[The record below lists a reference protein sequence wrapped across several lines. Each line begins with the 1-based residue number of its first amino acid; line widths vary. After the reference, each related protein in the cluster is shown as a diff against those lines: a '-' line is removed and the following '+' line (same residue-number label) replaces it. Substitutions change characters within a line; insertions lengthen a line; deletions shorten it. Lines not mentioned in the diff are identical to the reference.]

1 MTQENIF
8 RRGRAWI
15 ELDRGALE
23 NNVRALRARLPG
35 GCALMPAVKANAY
48 GHGAAQLVP
57 ELVRLGVGDFCVA
70 TAQEGAE
77 VRSLGAE
84 GTVLVLGYTAPEL
97 FPLLHEFNLTQAAVD
112 FDYARTLASARMNL
126 RAHLAVDTGM
136 HRLGG
141 DFQDFERICATL
153 TLDGLRLEGIFTHL
167 CCAESAAP
175 EDAAFTRGQLER
187 FDALKRRLRAAGFGA
202 LKTHV
207 LNSGGIL
214 AYSDE
219 HAGDFARPGIALYGV
234 LGTAED
240 TRRLGPDLLPV
251 LSLRARIAAV
261 KTVPAGE
268 GAGYGLAFR
277 AGRESTIAVLTV
289 GYADGLPRC
298 LSGGVG
304 RVLVGGHSAPIAGR
318 ICMDQTLVDV
328 TGIPGVRP
336 GDTATLIGR
345 DGDEDIGACESA
357 EKSGSITNELLSRLS
372 ARLERV
378 LV

>member
-1 MTQENIF
+1 MTQEEIF

-23 NNVRALRARLPG
+23 NNVSALRARLPDS
-35 GCALMPAVKANAY
+35 CALMPAVKANAY
-48 GHGAAQLVP
+48 GHGTAELVP
-57 ELVRLGVGDFCVA
+57 ELVRLGVRDFCVA

-77 VRSLGAE
+77 VRSLGAR

-97 FPLLHEFNLTQAAVD
+97 FPLLREFDLTQAAVD
-112 FDYARTLASARMNL
+112 FDYAHTLSAARMGL

-141 DFQDFERICATL
+141 DCADFGRIAATL
-153 TLDGLRLEGIFTHL
+153 SLDGLRFDGVFTHL
-167 CCAESAAP
+167 CCAESAA
-175 EDAAFTRGQLER
+175 EQDIAFTRLQLER
-187 FDALKRRLRAAGFGA
+187 FDTLTRRLGAAGFGA
-202 LKTHV
+202 LKTHA

-214 AYSDE
+214 AYPE
-219 HAGDFARPGIALYGV
+219 GAGDFARAGIALYGV

-240 TRRLGPDLLPV
+240 TRRLGPDLRPV

-268 GAGYGLAFR
+268 GAGYGLAFH
-277 AGRESTIAVLTV
+277 AGRESTLAVLTV

-304 RVLVGGHSAPIAGR
+304 RVLVNGRSAPIAGR

-328 TGIPGVRP
+328 TGIPGVSP
-336 GDTATLIGR
+336 GGAATLIGC
-345 DGDEDIGACESA
+345 DGDECISVFELS
-357 EKSGSITNELLSRLS
+357 EKSGSITNEILSRLS

-378 LV
+378 PV

>member
-23 NNVRALRARLPG
+23 NNVSVLRARLPG
-35 GCALMPAVKANAY
+35 SCALMPAVKANAY

-57 ELVRLGVGDFCVA
+57 ELMRLGVRDFCVA

-97 FPLLHEFNLTQAAVD
+97 FGLLRGFDLTQAAVD
-112 FDYARTLASARMNL
+112 FDYARTLAAARMGL

-136 HRLGG
+136 HRLGA
-141 DFQDFERICATL
+141 DCADYERLAATL
-153 TLDGLRLEGIFTHL
+153 ALDGLSFEGIFTHL
-167 CCAESAAP
+167 CCAESAAE
-175 EDAAFTRGQLER
+175 EDAAFTRGQLTR
-187 FDALKRRLRAAGFGA
+187 FDALTRRLRAAGFGA
-202 LKTHV
+202 LKTHA

-214 AYSDE
+214 AYAE
-219 HAGDFARPGIALYGV
+219 HAGDFARAGIALYGV

-240 TRRLGPDLLPV
+240 TRRLGPDLLPL

-277 AGRESTIAVLTV
+277 AGRDSTLAVLAI
-289 GYADGLPRC
+289 GYADGLPRS

-304 RVLVGGHSAPIAGR
+304 RVLINGHSAPIAGR
-318 ICMDQTLVDV
+318 ICMDQALVDV
-328 TGIPGVRP
+328 TGIPGVRA
-336 GDTATLIGR
+336 GDAATLIGR
-345 DGDEDIGACESA
+345 DGDECIGACELA